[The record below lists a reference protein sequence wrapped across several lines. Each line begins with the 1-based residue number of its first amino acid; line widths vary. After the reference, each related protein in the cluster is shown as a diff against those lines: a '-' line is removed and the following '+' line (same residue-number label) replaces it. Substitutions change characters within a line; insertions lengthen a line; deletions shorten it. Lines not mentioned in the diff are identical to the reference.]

1 MRRTTVIIGAIL
13 MMAAMA
19 LPAIG
24 AGPGWPTGPPPP
36 HGHMLVLA
44 SGQCIDLAANQV
56 VPRNAQHDNLH
67 RGAANTAQVLA
78 GHTVIPA
85 APAGPYANCAALP

>member
-19 LPAIG
+19 LPAVG
-24 AGPGWPTGPPPP
+24 AGPDWPAPPPLP
-36 HGHMLVLA
+36 HAHMLVLA

-56 VPRNAQHDNLH
+56 LPRNSQHAH
-67 RGAANTAQVLA
+67 MHVGTAGDALELA
-78 GHTVIPA
+78 GHGIIPA
-85 APAGPYANCAALP
+85 APGVNCAARP